1 LDLRT
6 EKVVLQFYSQRE
18 ICCHTGGSLAFG
30 PERTLYLSTGDNS
43 TPFDEPKSQFV
54 NRGFAPLN
62 DAPGHEQYDARRS
75 SGNTNDLRGKILR
88 IKVKTDGTYDIPEG
102 NLFPR
107 NEPKARP
114 EIFVMGNRNPYRISV
129 DKRTGTLYWGE
140 VGPDSGVDSFDTRG
154 PRGYDEVNRAAK
166 AGYYGWPLFVGNNYP
181 YHRYDYLTGESGEAF
196 DPAKP
201 TNESRNNTGLTELP
215 PAQPAYIWY
224 PYAASRDFPH
234 VGTGGRN
241 AMAGPVYYTEDY
253 PEDTRY
259 PDWFNGKLFIYEWMR
274 DWIKVVTMQGT
285 GDFDKM
291 DPFMEH
297 SKLNAG
303 IDMEVGPDG
312 RIYVLEYGKGWF
324 TENPDAGIVR
334 IDYIK
339 GNRPPKVD
347 SMVVDNKSGMLPLA
361 ISARISAK
369 DPENDVLTYVWT
381 IAGKTVETKDPVLNY
396 TFKEAGE
403 YPLTVEVR
411 DSEKLTAKS
420 SEITVFAGNS
430 EPMVDITLQ
439 GNRSFYFP
447 GKSVPYEVKV
457 NDNDS
462 MDLKNL
468 FVSTDYIESN
478 EDLAAQGHQFI
489 PEEVMGKNLTMNS
502 DCKSCH
508 KEQEKSIGPAYAQVA
523 EKYKNVRGASS
534 YLINKVIK
542 GGAGV
547 WGEVAMPAH
556 PTLKVGDVKQMVTY
570 VLSLSAGK
578 AKAKSMPPSGLFS
591 PNPPIA
597 DKQKTMVRLTAAY
610 TDRGAT
616 GVRPLTA
623 TKTIILRNSS
633 IDAGQLKTVTGFTS
647 KDSSGNKYLLFP
659 AGEGAVRVA
668 HIDLTGIR
676 SITLAGFGTGQPGNY
691 RVEIRTD
698 AVGGNIIGHG
708 TVSATAKNISAT
720 IPLTA
725 TADGKTHDVFIV
737 VRPEGAVSVRP
748 LLKTIKFNP

>member
-1 LDLRT
+1 
-6 EKVVLQFYSQRE
+6 
-18 ICCHTGGSLAFG
+18 
-30 PERTLYLSTGDNS
+30 
-43 TPFDEPKSQFV
+43 
-54 NRGFAPLN
+54 
-62 DAPGHEQYDARRS
+62 
-75 SGNTNDLRGKILR
+75 
-88 IKVKTDGTYDIPEG
+88 
-102 NLFPR
+102 
-107 NEPKARP
+107 
-114 EIFVMGNRNPYRISV
+114 
-129 DKRTGTLYWGE
+129 
-140 VGPDSGVDSFDTRG
+140 
-154 PRGYDEVNRAAK
+154 
-166 AGYYGWPLFVGNNYP
+166 
-181 YHRYDYLTGESGEAF
+181 
-196 DPAKP
+196 
-201 TNESRNNTGLTELP
+201 
-215 PAQPAYIWY
+215 
-224 PYAASRDFPH
+224 
-234 VGTGGRN
+234 
-241 AMAGPVYYTEDY
+241 
-253 PEDTRY
+253 
-259 PDWFNGKLFIYEWMR
+259 MR

-347 SMVVDNKSGMLPLA
+347 SLVVDKKSGMLPLA

-633 IDAGQLKTVTGFTS
+633 IDAGQLRTVTGFTS